1 MVQPVQSPAGQ
12 LLAAAS
18 NSRGRL
24 DRGVSVLRS
33 AIDTSNAALEL
44 LLAAARVKN
53 NSAAAAGKGAVVDIR
68 A

>member
-1 MVQPVQSPAGQ
+1 MVQPVQNPAGQ

-24 DRGVSVLRS
+24 DRGVAVLRS

-44 LLAAARVKN
+44 LLAAARVEN
-53 NSAAAAGKGAVVDIR
+53 NAAAATGKGAVVDIR